1 MENKLFNFNNH
12 ELRVVIQNNE
22 PWFVAKD
29 LCEVLEIANGRDAV
43 SRLDQDEKTVSE
55 IPTPSRGTQQVNLV
69 NESGLYSLIFRS
81 NKPEAKVFK
90 KWVTGE
96 VLPAVRK
103 HGVYASQE
111 TLNKM
116 LTSPDFAIQALEALK
131 AERAEKERLAF
142 QNQKQSEALKLSAPK
157 VEYCD
162 AVLQSCST
170 YPTTLIAKELG
181 MTAIELNKRL
191 KEKRIQY
198 KKDRV
203 WVLYS
208 KYDDMSY
215 TKTNTYTH
223 TDSLGQ
229 TKTTMTTVWTEK
241 GRMFIHKLLA
251 TN

>member
-12 ELRVVIQNNE
+12 ELRVVIQSNE

-29 LCEVLEIANGRDAV
+29 VCEVLEYKDTEVALRKLED
-43 SRLDQDEKTVSE
+43 DEKMIRKIYVS
-55 IPTPSRGTQQVNLV
+55 SKMRDVYLV
-69 NESGLYSLIFRS
+69 NESGLYSLVFRS
-81 NKPEAKVFK
+81 NKPESKIFK

-170 YPTTLIAKELG
+170 YATTLIAKELG
-181 MTAIELNKRL
+181 MSAIELNKRL
-191 KEKRIQY
+191 HEKGVQY
-198 KKDRV
+198 KQNGV
-203 WVLYS
+203 WILYS
-208 KYDDMSY
+208 KFDNMNY
-215 TKTNTYTH
+215 TKTTTYTH